1 MPPKTK
7 SKKVVKGKSSAVVDG
22 LSTDEMSKDQL
33 EEHIIRLREEL
44 DREREERSY
53 FQLERDKIQAFWEI
67 SKRSLEET
75 NAELRNRRREREEAE
90 ERHRV
95 EITVYKQKLKH
106 VLSEQHNTVS
116 GLKIDGVSSSG
127 LIRLQNAEKELG
139 LRRETHGLQGDFGE
153 KKLHNENCIKELKL
167 KHQVELM
174 EMTNTFDKR
183 FRDIEVKYH
192 KKTETMIQ
200 AEGKRRRAEVLEV
213 EDRMKSRV
221 VALMEDQE
229 RALRG
234 AEEYYS
240 AVQSKLMGDQKLL
253 KEELAEVTKL
263 QTRSDKDLSAAQQEN
278 RKLSDALQEA
288 QQTLPALHRQLQEDQ
303 QAKNKMVA
311 SRARVKLMDQE
322 LRDMTVEHELLLQAF
337 EKVQQERD
345 DLLQNQTQTLLDV
358 QQRSGLKQLLLERK
372 MAALTETVEKKEAQ
386 LCAALSASKV
396 TQTAGGSAANR
407 VEDILESKQVTID
420 DLQGGLARDC
430 KEYDEL
436 LRSCQEK
443 TRSLGVDFPFRPSQ
457 LILGGKDSSGT

>member
-7 SKKVVKGKSSAVVDG
+7 SKKVLGKSSAVVDG

-53 FQLERDKIQAFWEI
+53 FQLERDKIQ
-67 SKRSLEET
+67 
-75 NAELRNRRREREEAE
+75 
-90 ERHRV
+90 
-95 EITVYKQKLKH
+95 VYKQKLKH

-139 LRRETHGLQGDFGE
+139 AEERNTRP
-153 KKLHNENCIKELKL
+153 

-174 EMTNTFDKR
+174 ELTNTFDKR

-192 KKTETMIQ
+192 KKTEAMIQ
-200 AEGKRRRAEVLEV
+200 AR
-213 EDRMKSRV
+213 
-221 VALMEDQE
+221 E

-240 AVQSKLMGDQKLL
+240 AAQSKLMGDQKLL

-263 QTRSDKDLSAAQQEN
+263 QVRSDKDLSSAQQEN

-288 QQTLPALHRQLQEDQ
+288 QQTLPALHRQLQEGPAGQEQDGG
-303 QAKNKMVA
+303 ARVE
-311 SRARVKLMDQE
+311 ARVKLMDQE
-322 LRDMTVEHELLLQAF
+322 LRDLTVEHELLLQAF

-345 DLLQNQTQTLLDV
+345 DLLRNQTQTLLDV
-358 QQRSGLKQLLLERK
+358 QQRSGLK
-372 MAALTETVEKKEAQ
+372 AA
-386 LCAALSASKV
+386 AA
-396 TQTAGGSAANR
+396 GE
-407 VEDILESKQVTID
+407 EDW
-420 DLQGGLARDC
+420 R
-430 KEYDEL
+430 
-436 LRSCQEK
+436 R
-443 TRSLGVDFPFRPSQ
+443 
-457 LILGGKDSSGT
+457 

>member
-7 SKKVVKGKSSAVVDG
+7 SKKVLGKSSAVVDG

-139 LRRETHGLQGDFGE
+139 LRRETHGLQGDFWE

-174 EMTNTFDKR
+174 ELTNTFDKR

-192 KKTETMIQ
+192 KKTEAMIQ

-240 AVQSKLMGDQKLL
+240 AAQSKLMGDQKLL

-263 QTRSDKDLSAAQQEN
+263 QVRSDKDLSSAQQEN

-322 LRDMTVEHELLLQAF
+322 LRDLTVEHELLLQAF

-345 DLLQNQTQTLLDV
+345 DLLRNQTQTLLDV

-372 MAALTETVEKKEAQ
+372 MAALTETVEKKE
-386 LCAALSASKV
+386 
-396 TQTAGGSAANR
+396 
-407 VEDILESKQVTID
+407 
-420 DLQGGLARDC
+420 
-430 KEYDEL
+430 EYDEL

-443 TRSLGVDFPFRPSQ
+443 TRSLGFDFPFRPSQ
-457 LILGGKDSSGT
+457 LILGGKDSPGT

>member
-7 SKKVVKGKSSAVVDG
+7 SKKVVKAKSSAVVDG

-75 NAELRNRRREREEAE
+75 NAELRNRQREREEAE

-139 LRRETHGLQGDFGE
+139 LRTETHGLQGDFRE

-174 EMTNTFDKR
+174 ELTNTFDKR

-192 KKTETMIQ
+192 KKTEAMIQ

-213 EDRMKSRV
+213 EDRMNGRV

-263 QTRSDKDLSAAQQEN
+263 QVRSDKDLSSAQQEN

-322 LRDMTVEHELLLQAF
+322 LRDLTVEHELLLQAF
-337 EKVQQERD
+337 EK
-345 DLLQNQTQTLLDV
+345 
-358 QQRSGLKQLLLERK
+358 
-372 MAALTETVEKKEAQ
+372 
-386 LCAALSASKV
+386 
-396 TQTAGGSAANR
+396 
-407 VEDILESKQVTID
+407 
-420 DLQGGLARDC
+420 
-430 KEYDEL
+430 
-436 LRSCQEK
+436 
-443 TRSLGVDFPFRPSQ
+443 
-457 LILGGKDSSGT
+457 